1 MQTGYLIPFLT
12 EHYTAHHTAH
22 GAYVV
27 KCAGRIV
34 ATFDDGSTRA
44 ENHTRAANR
53 AYQLNRARNL

>member
-1 MQTGYLIPFLT
+1 MHGQSHIPFLT
-12 EHYTAHHTAH
+12 EHYTVHHAGH
-22 GAYVV
+22 GACVI

-34 ATFDDGSTRA
+34 ATFDDGASRK